1 MKEITG
7 RNPMADTYRRSH
19 KLLITNK
26 HRQLGTYFP
35 LTSRRLRLPAAI
47 YDTITAGKPCSKG
60 KASASRHC

>member
-7 RNPMADTYRRSH
+7 RNPMAEAYRRSH

-47 YDTITAGKPCSKG
+47 YDTITAGKTM
-60 KASASRHC
+60 